1 MLSINLKKTN
11 IFKYLSSSN
20 QININYQTINDSF
33 NILHVRIINDYDL
46 HLMSDYKCTKRTIL
60 VLIFYR

>member
-33 NILHVRIINDYDL
+33 NILHVRIINDYDQYL
-46 HLMSDYKCTKRTIL
+46 KNYI
-60 VLIFYR
+60 